1 MEVSAKINERDR
13 SNIKIGQ
20 DVDIRLDALPGYSF
34 HGAVKTVS
42 GMAMKN
48 FWEDQS
54 GGKFDITVQIP
65 GADPKLRA
73 GFTAQLFI
81 VGDVRKDVLYVPRQA
96 LFIKDGKRVAYV
108 RNVNGFEPREVEVKA
123 ENESRAAIE
132 GLKPSTEVALI
143 NPLVPR
149 KVASPGTAEPI
160 SGGAR

>member
-1 MEVSAKINERDR
+1 
-13 SNIKIGQ
+13 
-20 DVDIRLDALPGYSF
+20 
-34 HGAVKTVS
+34 
-42 GMAMKN
+42 
-48 FWEDQS
+48 
-54 GGKFDITVQIP
+54 
-65 GADPKLRA
+65 LRA

-108 RNVNGFEPREVEVKA
+108 RNATGFEPREVEVKA